1 MNLSTPNSFL
11 ARHVSR
17 TRTLLG
23 HELRE
28 QGPLGLGLLGAGVL
42 LVLCMRFGSGAEAGE
57 IGGSLPMVVP
67 ALAALLVGFA
77 ATDLLSRD
85 AGSGL
90 ARLIAGAPVG
100 RGTLLGPR
108 LAVFGALASGITAAL
123 FALEA
128 PRLPSVEPL
137 VAALTAFVVAIALC
151 GGLWRSS
158 LGALVC
164 GSIVCL
170 GLAAGVA
177 AAQSFSLDAGDLQ
190 ATVRLFAEELP
201 SSLSPAV
208 IVPCGIAA
216 LICGTVLR
224 GTGTRRFRRR
234 LLATVAAALVFVTPV
249 AAPALSKALAARSV
263 PFEDPRMSVHVIA
276 SSGESSL
283 LFRIEAPRGPWWSGW
298 LVDPDTGERSALS
311 HAEFESLGEA
321 RVGRGWLAEPL
332 TVSSAG
338 IRLRLAFAD
347 GTTSAPFVARR
358 HNWPGLPDSSPRDRF
373 AYISETSTLHVV
385 SLIDGASREVCDIG
399 SLTDVL
405 SVSISPDGRWL
416 ALVDVSRPLATDT
429 RGRHVPRVRLIDLT
443 TDRVIATEDDVLLQ
457 TWRAR
462 PTAPVLRQ
470 ASHAAQRRLG
480 GRFATREP
488 DGVAALDVPDEV
500 HWLTALPDGR
510 FVAKGLGGAVW
521 VLASNGH
528 TVRTLRA
535 PQPRQ

>member
-1 MNLSTPNSFL
+1 MNLSTPNSSL
-11 ARHVSR
+11 ACHVSR

-28 QGPLGLGLLGAGVL
+28 QGPLGLGLLGAGVA
-42 LVLCMRFGSGAEAGE
+42 LVHCMRFASGADPGE
-57 IGGSLPMVVP
+57 ISKSLPMVVP

-90 ARLIAGAPVG
+90 ARLYAGAPVG
-100 RGTLLGPR
+100 RGMLLGPR
-108 LAVFGALASGITAAL
+108 LVVFGALASGITAVL

-137 VAALTAFVVAIALC
+137 VAAFTTFVVAIALC

-164 GSIVCL
+164 GVIVHL
-170 GLAAGVA
+170 GLVAAIA
-177 AAQSFSLDAGDLQ
+177 AAQSLSLDGGDLQ

-201 SSLSPAV
+201 RALSPAV

-216 LICGTVLR
+216 LACATVLR
-224 GTGTRRFRRR
+224 GPGTRRFRRR
-234 LLATVAAALVFVTPV
+234 LLSTVAAALVFVTPV
-249 AAPALSKALAARSV
+249 AAPALTKALAARSV
-263 PFEDPRMSVHVIA
+263 SFEDPTMSVHVIA

-283 LFRIEAPRGPWWSGW
+283 LFRIESPRGPWWSGW
-298 LVDPDTGERSALS
+298 LVNPDTGERTALS

-321 RVGRGWLAEPL
+321 RVGRSWLAEPL
-332 TVSSAG
+332 AVSSAG

-373 AYISETSTLHVV
+373 AYISEASTLHVV
-385 SLIDGASREVCDIG
+385 ALTDGASREVCDVG
-399 SLTDVL
+399 SLADVF
-405 SVSISPDGRWL
+405 SVSLSPDGRWL
-416 ALVDVSRPLATDT
+416 ALVDVPRPVATDT
-429 RGRHVPRVRLIDLT
+429 RGRHVRRVRLIDLT
-443 TDRVIATEDDVLLQ
+443 TDQVIATEDDVLLQ

-462 PTAPVLRQ
+462 PTAPVLRA

-480 GRFATREP
+480 GRFATLEP

-510 FVAKGLGGAVW
+510 FVAMGSGGAVW
-521 VLASNGH
+521 VLASDGRP
-528 TVRTLRA
+528 VRTLRGE
-535 PQPRQ
+535 